1 MRDDAPALIA
11 PMPVHRIDVDALAR
25 WLAMAAPHIA
35 PDLASGLSVQQ
46 FQGGMSN
53 PTYLLTAGTGA
64 RFVLRKKPPGDL
76 LPKAH
81 AVDREYKVMQA
92 LAGSGVPAPE
102 MLAYCDDRSV
112 IGAEFFVMSH
122 VDGRIIPDP
131 AMGPVAR
138 ADRAALAF
146 SLADTLAALHGVDW
160 RAAGLDRFGRPEG
173 YLARQTA
180 RWAGQYEASK
190 PALPATLDY
199 ATMDRLRDWLS
210 ERVDVADESAI
221 AHGDFRLGNTIV
233 HQTAPRVVAVLDWE
247 LSTIGHP
254 LADLGYL
261 CLPYRMPADLPG
273 GIASDSGLPSEDAFL
288 DRYCAA
294 SGRAGIDDWPV
305 YLAFAF
311 FRSAA
316 IVQGV
321 AARAAMGNLSSAGID
336 PLQAAARA
344 LRLADAGAAI
354 ALGADRARREV

>member
-1 MRDDAPALIA
+1 MTDDAPALIA
-11 PMPVHRIDVDALAR
+11 PMAVHRIDADALAR
-25 WLAMAAPHIA
+25 WLAAAAPQTGA
-35 PDLASGLSVQQ
+35 DVASGLTVQQ

-53 PTYLLTAGTGA
+53 PTYLLTAGTGS
-64 RFVLRKKPPGDL
+64 RYVLRKKPPGDL

-92 LAGSGVPAPE
+92 LDGSSVPAPK
-102 MLAYCDDRSV
+102 MLAYCNDPSV

-138 ADRAALAF
+138 ADRPALAYA
-146 SLADTLAALHGVDW
+146 LADTLAALHGADW
-160 RAAGLDRFGRPEG
+160 RAAGLETFGRPEG
-173 YLARQTA
+173 YMARQTA
-180 RWAGQYEASK
+180 RWAGQYEAAK
-190 PALPATLDY
+190 PALPADLDY
-199 ATMDRLRDWLS
+199 AAMDRLRDWLKD
-210 ERVDVADESAI
+210 RADVADESAI

-233 HQTAPRVVAVLDWE
+233 HPTEPRVVAVLDWE

-273 GIASDSGLPSEDAFL
+273 GIAPDAGLPSEAQFL

-294 SGRAGIDDWPV
+294 SGRAGIADWPV

-316 IVQGV
+316 IVHGV
-321 AARAAMGNLSSAGID
+321 AARAAMGNLSSAGVD

-354 ALGADRARREV
+354 ARDADGARRQV

>member
-1 MRDDAPALIA
+1 MSDAPELIA
-11 PMPVHRIDVDALAR
+11 PMPVHRIDNAALAR
-25 WLAMAAPHIA
+25 WLANAAPDTA
-35 PDLASGLSVQQ
+35 ADVASGLSVQQ

-81 AVDREYKVMQA
+81 AVDREYKVMAA
-92 LAGSGVPAPE
+92 LVGSGVPAPA
-102 MLAYCDDRSV
+102 MLAYCDDASV

-131 AMGPVAR
+131 AMAPVAR
-138 ADRAALAF
+138 GDRPALAYC
-146 SLADTLAALHGVDW
+146 LADTLATLHGVDW

-173 YLARQTA
+173 YMARQTA
-180 RWAGQYEASK
+180 RWAGQYDSAK
-190 PALPATLDY
+190 PALPSTLDY
-199 ATMDRLRDWLS
+199 GAMDRLRDWLKDR
-210 ERVDVADESAI
+210 EVADESAI
-221 AHGDFRLGNTIV
+221 AHGDFRLGNTII
-233 HQTAPRVVAVLDWE
+233 HPTQPRVVAVLDWE

-273 GIASDSGLPSEDAFL
+273 AIAPDAGMPDEAAFL
-288 DRYCAA
+288 QRYCDA

-305 YLAFAF
+305 FLAFAF

-316 IVQGV
+316 IVHGV
-321 AARAAMGNLSSAGID
+321 AARAAMGNLSSAGVD

-344 LRLADAGAAI
+344 LRLADAGADI
-354 ALGADRARREV
+354 ARQADRARREA